1 MQDMN
6 VETGAHGCLC
16 ILDQFSVS
24 VIGTVFLCI
33 LDLSTVLFVNILC
46 LLQNILCAEML
57 EYNLMHYGWCVDI
70 VF

>member
-24 VIGTVFLCI
+24 VIGTVLLCI
-33 LDLSTVLFVNILC
+33 RFINCFICQYFVPSAKHSIP
-46 LLQNILCAEML
+46 EML
-57 EYNLMHYGWCVDI
+57 EYNLMHDGWCAEI

>member
-46 LLQNILCAEML
+46 LLQTEML
-57 EYNLMHYGWCVDI
+57 EYNLMHDGWCAEI